1 MSEPPYDESS
11 YKDEMQ
17 SLKSSKKGRPDEME
31 KLRSLVMINL
41 AATAV
46 VLLLLIAFLITFV
59 VTNNKD
65 NDNNTCD
72 CECLYEFPEELN
84 KATAAPTID
93 EDLFNATI
101 MDSQLGNST
110 VFPWDPDIVI
120 EGRTSVATE
129 EQLRKAVNDAKEAR
143 YDPAAD
149 VFVEYGYPMGKW

>member
-1 MSEPPYDESS
+1 MSEPPYDENS

-17 SLKSSKKGRPDEME
+17 SLKSSKKGPQDEME

-72 CECLYEFPEELN
+72 CECLYEFP
-84 KATAAPTID
+84 TAPPTID
-93 EDLFNATI
+93 EDLFNSNTTL
-101 MDSQLGNST
+101 MDAQLGNSTDT
-110 VFPWDPDIVI
+110 VFPWDPDILF
-120 EGRTSVATE
+120 EGRTSVANE

-143 YDPAAD
+143 YDPAAE
-149 VFVEYGYPMGKW
+149 VFAEFGYPMGKW